1 MGSDRWLV
9 ASTASRTR
17 PSWAPDYWAPVSAPL
32 SPPIRVPCWRS
43 SSWVRYARVTPLA
56 GPSAMDSALRI
67 AAPTSPRVSTGLIS
81 TSLREGADACGGR
94 QHGAVAA
101 RIGGPT
107 GGPPPSLTPFNI
119 SVPVRDFAPTTELR
133 ISIERDRFVVLSDRD
148 VLILN
153 LRSAAG
159 LRCASGSPHP
169 DAVDPVPLK

>member
-1 MGSDRWLV
+1 MQWSIPICDHYRPMGSDRWLV

-119 SVPVRDFAPTTELR
+119 SVPVRDLPRLPSCGYQSNG
-133 ISIERDRFVVLSDRD
+133 I
-148 VLILN
+148 
-153 LRSAAG
+153 
-159 LRCASGSPHP
+159 GSSC
-169 DAVDPVPLK
+169 